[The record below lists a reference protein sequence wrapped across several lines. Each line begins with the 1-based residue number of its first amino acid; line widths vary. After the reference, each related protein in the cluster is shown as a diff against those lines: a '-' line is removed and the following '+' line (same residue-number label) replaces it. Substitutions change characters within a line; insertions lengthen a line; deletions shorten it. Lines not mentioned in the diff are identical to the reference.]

1 MTLSSMVVS
10 KDWPEIS
17 VLECIMGGLHIG
29 VDVET
34 DPARARTKLA
44 TSKIDALIVDC
55 DLSGTS
61 ELLGGLE
68 KNFFHNTVP
77 LVIIGNSTAKKNL
90 QESEGTFVFQK
101 PISVD
106 QAVRTFSA
114 ARNTILQGR
123 LRYHRQP
130 LDTTVSVAYGR
141 KQTLKAHLL
150 NLSQNG
156 LRMRTPQPIPG
167 DRPVR
172 VNFALP
178 GTKQSFKFCGE
189 VVWQKQSDAGIQFAS
204 TEGPAGRNL
213 QLWLERQY
221 LTN

>member
-34 DPARARTKLA
+34 DPERARAKLA

-61 ELLGGLE
+61 ALLSGLE
-68 KNFFHNTVP
+68 NSFFRNTVP
-77 LVIIGNSTAKKNL
+77 LVIIGSATSKTNL
-90 QESEGTFVFQK
+90 QECEGTFVFQK
-101 PISVD
+101 PLSVN
-106 QAVRTFSA
+106 QAVRTLSA

-130 LDTTVSVAYGR
+130 LDTSVSVALGR
-141 KQTLKAHLL
+141 KQIQKAHLL
-150 NLSQNG
+150 NLSQSG
-156 LRMRTPQPIPG
+156 LRMRTQESIPQ
-167 DRPVR
+167 DRPVQ
-172 VNFALP
+172 VGFALP
-178 GTKQSFKFCGE
+178 GTKQSLKFHGS
-189 VVWQKQSDAGIQFAS
+189 VVWQKQSDAGIRFAEMGG
-204 TEGPAGRNL
+204 TAGRNL

-221 LTN
+221 LMS

>member
-1 MTLSSMVVS
+1 MVVS

-34 DPARARTKLA
+34 DPEHARAKLA

-55 DLSGTS
+55 DLAGTS
-61 ELLGGLE
+61 ELLGGLQ
-68 KNFFHNTVP
+68 NSFFQNTVP

-101 PISVD
+101 PISVN
-106 QAVRTFSA
+106 QAVRTLSA

-130 LDTTVSVAYGR
+130 LDTTLSFAFGR
-141 KQTLKAHLL
+141 KPLHKAHLL
-150 NLSQNG
+150 NLSQSG
-156 LRMRTPQPIPG
+156 LRMRTEESIPENG
-167 DRPVR
+167 AVR

-178 GTKQSFKFCGE
+178 GTKKSLKFQGSI
-189 VVWQKQSDAGIQFAS
+189 VWRKENDAGIRFAA
-204 TEGPAGRNL
+204 TEGLAGRNL